1 MTIGK
6 ETTFKELK
14 KIVGSTTG
22 MKKLPTAKALRES
35 KEEIVFDGD
44 VADAHFTIYRN
55 GLFIYS
61 RDGHGKG
68 GWLRLPAFSWS
79 RIHISTNHRR
89 R

>member
-14 KIVGSTTG
+14 KIVGSTKG

-44 VADAHFTIYRN
+44 CYAAVSASQSDCCGY
-55 GLFIYS
+55 YS
-61 RDGHGKG
+61 
-68 GWLRLPAFSWS
+68 
-79 RIHISTNHRR
+79 
-89 R
+89 